1 MSEEKVYTFN
11 EYVLGY
17 DSGGYN
23 DRSCLTISKILN
35 DNMYVMSTLYDGS
48 AEVIST
54 MLDSLQQKVEQLEKE
69 NIRQKEVI
77 ENLTTMTVCGDKK
90 QIRNTAQ
97 YKLEQLEN
105 IRKEA
110 IEYIKEDMYGEPNEL
125 YGLVDGKHLLNI
137 LNKGDNNGK

>member
-17 DSGGYN
+17 DSGRNN

-54 MLDSLQQKVEQLEKE
+54 ILDSLQQKVEQLEKE
-69 NIRQKEVI
+69 NKKLNNIINECSDDILKELK
-77 ENLTTMTVCGDKK
+77 ENHHLSYGVALS
-90 QIRNTAQ
+90 IRNKLLD
-97 YKLEQLEN
+97 YKELKEN
-105 IRKEA
+105 K
-110 IEYIKEDMYGEPNEL
+110 
-125 YGLVDGKHLLNI
+125 
-137 LNKGDNNGK
+137 

>member
-69 NIRQKEVI
+69 R
-77 ENLTTMTVCGDKK
+77 L
-90 QIRNTAQ
+90 QI
-97 YKLEQLEN
+97 
-105 IRKEA
+105 
-110 IEYIKEDMYGEPNEL
+110 
-125 YGLVDGKHLLNI
+125 LNI
-137 LNKGDNNGK
+137 LNNQMDYREYIDIINTIDNILKKGETNGR